1 MRPPFRRGGLGREPG
16 EGVVDRPASG
26 GDGSARRE
34 MRATAG
40 LGDRQRDVVPAAHLK
55 MRGGDALAG
64 FEVEPVWLPGN
75 RERDVVTDAYATFS
89 GMLDGGNP
97 PDGFDALMQAA
108 KAAAARLEEALKA
121 APDRS

>member
-1 MRPPFRRGGLGREPG
+1 
-16 EGVVDRPASG
+16 
-26 GDGSARRE
+26 
-34 MRATAG
+34 
-40 LGDRQRDVVPAAHLK
+40 

-97 PDGFDALMQAA
+97 PDDFDALM
-108 KAAAARLEEALKA
+108 
-121 APDRS
+121 